1 TSVRPRWGR
10 SAAPSGTPAIRG
22 CSPRTCSG
30 WAGPSTWHGWWRSS
44 GHRRPPPASLPH
56 RRPRPRTGRRPAT
69 VSPTPRNA
77 GLTVGVVPSD
87 AQIQVVAEP
96 DARVP
101 FPTSKP
107 LLGEGNRECGR
118 GFFGFPPD
126 QPMVRRRIA
135 RAASGGG
142 WLAAAGDG
150 RHLIN
155 RRGARAAPTGVGA
168 ARTRRV

>member
-1 TSVRPRWGR
+1 T
-10 SAAPSGTPAIRG
+10 
-22 CSPRTCSG
+22 
-30 WAGPSTWHGWWRSS
+30 
-44 GHRRPPPASLPH
+44 
-56 RRPRPRTGRRPAT
+56 
-69 VSPTPRNA
+69 
-77 GLTVGVVPSD
+77 SD
-87 AQIQVVAEP
+87 APIQVVAEP

-107 LLGEGNRECGR
+107 LLGEGNRACGR

-126 QPMVRRRIA
+126 QPMVRRQIA

-168 ARTRRV
+168 GGGWLPAAGNGRHLATRGGARRARAGVGAARTRRV

>member
-1 TSVRPRWGR
+1 
-10 SAAPSGTPAIRG
+10 
-22 CSPRTCSG
+22 
-30 WAGPSTWHGWWRSS
+30 
-44 GHRRPPPASLPH
+44 
-56 RRPRPRTGRRPAT
+56 
-69 VSPTPRNA
+69 A
-77 GLTVGVVPSD
+77 GLTVGVVTSD
-87 AQIQVVAEP
+87 APIQVVAEP
-96 DARVP
+96 DARVA
-101 FPTSKP
+101 FPTFKP

-142 WLAAAGDG
+142 WPAAAGDG

-168 ARTRRV
+168 ARTRRGLESRSEEHTSELQSRENLVCRLLLEKKKTDNVEPRTAE